1 LQDFAS
7 YFDFSSRSSLVSRL
21 RSFIVSKADNKFAS
35 AHDLRRSFGTRWAKR
50 FMPAVLQ
57 KLMRH
62 SAIETT
68 LRYYADIDA
77 DNLAA
82 DLWREYGSLLS
93 DSSQAMTTIL
103 APNQRIF

>member
-1 LQDFAS
+1 M
-7 YFDFSSRSSLVSRL
+7 V
-21 RSFIVSKADNKFAS
+21 VNKEAGKYAS

-50 FMPAVLQ
+50 VMPAVLQ

-77 DNLAA
+77 DDLAEG
-82 DLWREYGSLLS
+82 LWRSTVIVTQ
-93 DSSQAMTTIL
+93 SSH
-103 APNQRIF
+103 NR